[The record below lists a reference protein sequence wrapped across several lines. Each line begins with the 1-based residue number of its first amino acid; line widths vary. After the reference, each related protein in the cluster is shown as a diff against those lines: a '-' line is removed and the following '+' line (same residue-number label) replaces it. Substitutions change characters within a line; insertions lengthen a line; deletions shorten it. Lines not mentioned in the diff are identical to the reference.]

1 MSQSNKIDTSSFKII
16 RSTKDL
22 EEETIYWLDKTPAER
37 LEAIEFL
44 RQQYIKL
51 QNLPT
56 SIDKTH
62 FAINYGKQVG

>member
-1 MSQSNKIDTSSFKII
+1 MSFSQKMDKSAFKII
-16 RSTKDL
+16 RSSDDL
-22 EEETIYWLDKTPAER
+22 EEETIYWLEKTPTER

-56 SIDKTH
+56 KLDKTF
-62 FAINYGKQVG
+62 FAINYGK